1 MKKLLNNPIVVI
13 LLVVVSLFY
22 MYWNVLRPMLGWDQE
37 VKKSQ
42 IESSEKQ
49 SSNNSSDNNS
59 EEASEDKEMEPQK
72 VTFDSNAVNH
82 FKPSWTFSYSRDP
95 FKKQRRRAYARTV
108 HIEPKSIKRQKPYK
122 KYKRKRSTQFGRGYE
137 SIQALSIGPQG
148 TVALIQGQTINLSQS
163 PTLNSDTVSIDY
175 QNKRQNFIFQPKISP

>member
-22 MYWNVLRPMLGWDQE
+22 MYWNVLRPMLGWDQQ

-59 EEASEDKEMEPQK
+59 EEI
-72 VTFDSNAVNH
+72 TFDSNAVNH

-108 HIEPKSIKRQKPYK
+108 HIEPKSVKRQKPYK
-122 KYKRKRSTQFGRGYE
+122 KYKRKPSTQFGRGYE

>member
-59 EEASEDKEMEPQK
+59 EKI
-72 VTFDSNAVNH
+72 TFDSNAVNH
-82 FKPSWTFSYSRDP
+82 FKPSWIFSYSRDP

-108 HIEPKSIKRQKPYK
+108 HIEPKSVKRQKPYR